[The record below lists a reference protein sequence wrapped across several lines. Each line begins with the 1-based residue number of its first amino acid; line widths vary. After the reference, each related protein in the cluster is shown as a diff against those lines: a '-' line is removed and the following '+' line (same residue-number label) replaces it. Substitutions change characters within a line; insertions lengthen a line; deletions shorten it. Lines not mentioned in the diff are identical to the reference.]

1 MKQNNRELALKMIEQ
16 AYQLLG
22 EEEKPKRKKKP
33 EPVER
38 KPHPLATVFKIAL
51 IIGALAFFA
60 NAMS

>member
-1 MKQNNRELALKMIEQ
+1 MIEQ
-16 AYQLLG
+16 AYELLG

-33 EPVER
+33 EPVKRR
-38 KPHPLATVFKIAL
+38 KSHPLATVFKIAL